1 MQNTVPLKPSRWMG
15 KYRSI
20 ILAIGLFIVLD
31 LLVLMAT
38 FFAAYQIAED
48 TAAVNLVNRQR
59 MLSQRIAK
67 TIHVAEAD
75 QTVSQPSTG
84 PLKEL
89 KGATALFDATHRG
102 FRVGGAVED
111 NAGQEIRVKPL
122 EDAAQQDLLKQISAL
137 WTPYVALIDALTG
150 SSAPATETIR
160 KAADYSRA
168 NSTKI
173 LDLLTQLGMQ
183 FEAGLKEKT
192 NVLRVVQIVG
202 ILLALANLAYIV
214 FVLVRKLRAG
224 DDLIDQQHRE
234 HAQIMANVREGL
246 FLLNKDG
253 TIGSQMSASFPEVMG
268 QPASPGMDFLSILKN
283 LVPEKDHDAATE
295 YVDLLFGDRVKES
308 LVASLNPLSQLELRG
323 PDETGEMTSRFIS
336 LQFSRVKA
344 GREITHLLVTAQD
357 VSDRVRL
364 TQAVKDAEARAQ
376 EEIKGLLDL
385 LELEPAVSKRFL
397 IDTEQSLD
405 AINDAL
411 RGAGQTRDYPSTIS
425 EIFRRVHKLK
435 GEATV
440 HNLTLFETL
449 AHRFETM
456 LSELRDRPNLNG
468 DDLLA
473 IPPHLEDIYSRTAK
487 LRSLAE
493 RMSSKDAHLVQ
504 SAASGHEFGYML
516 EALAEKVS
524 ANQKKKVRVL
534 ADVPDYGTLPESK
547 AAMLRDIAIQLVRN
561 AVVHGI
567 EDANERVMSSKTETG
582 SIHVTLK
589 RLDADKFEFA
599 VRDDGR
605 GVIPEHIRESLVK
618 SGRYSRAE
626 ADALDERALVMKL
639 FEPGISTSATVDND
653 SGRGVGLDV
662 VAEKV
667 KAMGAQIR
675 LGTRPNLFTQ
685 FNIIFA
691 AAA

>member
-1 MQNTVPLKPSRWMG
+1 
-15 KYRSI
+15 
-20 ILAIGLFIVLD
+20 
-31 LLVLMAT
+31 MAT
-38 FFAAYQIAED
+38 
-48 TAAVNLVNRQR
+48 
-59 MLSQRIAK
+59 
-67 TIHVAEAD
+67 
-75 QTVSQPSTG
+75 
-84 PLKEL
+84 
-89 KGATALFDATHRG
+89 
-102 FRVGGAVED
+102 
-111 NAGQEIRVKPL
+111 
-122 EDAAQQDLLKQISAL
+122 
-137 WTPYVALIDALTG
+137 
-150 SSAPATETIR
+150 
-160 KAADYSRA
+160 
-168 NSTKI
+168 
-173 LDLLTQLGMQ
+173 
-183 FEAGLKEKT
+183 
-192 NVLRVVQIVG
+192 
-202 ILLALANLAYIV
+202 
-214 FVLVRKLRAG
+214 
-224 DDLIDQQHRE
+224 
-234 HAQIMANVREGL
+234 VREGL

-253 TIGSQMSASFPEVMG
+253 TIGSQMSASFPVVMG
-268 QPASPGMDFLSILKN
+268 QPAAPGMGFLSILKK
-283 LVPEKDHDAATE
+283 LVPEKDHEAATE
-295 YVDLLFGDRVKES
+295 YIDLLFGDRVKES
-308 LVASLNPLSQLELRG
+308 LVASLNPLSQLELRS
-323 PDETGEMTSRFIS
+323 PDEAGEMTSRFIS
-336 LQFSRVKA
+336 LQFSRVKT

-357 VSDRVRL
+357 ISDRVRL

-534 ADVPDYGTLPESK
+534 ADVPDYGSLPEAK

-567 EDANERVMSSKTETG
+567 EDANERVMSSKIETG

-618 SGRYSRAE
+618 SGRYSRAQ

-639 FEPGISTSATVDND
+639 FEPGISTSATIDND
-653 SGRGVGLDV
+653 AGRGVGLDV

-685 FNIIFA
+685 FNIVFA